1 MDKLFLSD
9 LYQTT
14 YGRMIYNP
22 TVLKLLTEYY
32 VKTSNQKE
40 LSYEYTS
47 SRADLVFITG
57 INIFEHDLPIFT
69 IPYVFSNVKGT
80 PVIAIDVRKYTNS
93 KIEPPL
99 LKLDGATRDTGNVEF
114 YALLGCL
121 LGEFITKNF
130 GVFNAINRNMASAFA
145 SFISKLL
152 NPILNLNILEKVHL
166 EIAAAHYWYY
176 LFTTEEPSDT
186 LESIIGHVS
195 NTPLSAK
202 LSTKDIKEVIGKLNF
217 EITGVSTMIDNIAA
231 ILPEEKRKLLTVDVL
246 INSLQ
251 GVWYGGGDKEMAIIG
266 LENPAVFMAM
276 VYSGLTNQLNKKSR
290 LGMILAE
297 YQSKIKKDDIIKFFN
312 NFIEDHKIKI

>member
-14 YGRMIYNP
+14 YGRMIYSP
-22 TVLKLLTEYY
+22 TTLKLLTEYY

-47 SRADLVFITG
+47 SRVDLVFITG
-57 INIFEHDLPIFT
+57 INIFEYDLPVFAIPYIFT
-69 IPYVFSNVKGT
+69 NIKGA
-80 PVIAIDVRKYTNS
+80 PVVVMDIRKYTNS
-93 KIEPPL
+93 KLEAPL
-99 LKLDGATRDTGNVEF
+99 LKLDGVTRDTGNVQF

-130 GVFNAINRNMASAFA
+130 GIFNAINKNMASAFS

-176 LFTTEEPSDT
+176 LFTTEEPSDV
-186 LESIIGHVS
+186 LESIIGSVS
-195 NTPLSAK
+195 NTSLSAK

-217 EITGVSTMIDNIAA
+217 EIIGVATLIDNIIA

-246 INSLQ
+246 INSLH

-290 LGMILAE
+290 LGMILTE
-297 YQSKIKKDDIIKFFN
+297 YQSKIKKEDIITFFN